1 MATIDF
7 DSEKGGNGQPG
18 GVQSVDRA
26 LQILE
31 ILSRDGHAGVSEIA
45 EEIGIHKSSVS
56 RLLGS
61 LVSREMVHRTAT
73 GESTSWALAS
83 CGLPARFPAGSA
95 WSARPGQCWRVLRRS
110 SRRL

>member
-56 RLLGS
+56 RPLGS
-61 LVSREMVHRTAT
+61 LVNREMVHFSEKLLG
-73 GESTSWALAS
+73 GEDISLFSSKIIISSSKISNIYSFSSKLAI
-83 CGLPARFPAGSA
+83 F
-95 WSARPGQCWRVLRRS
+95 
-110 SRRL
+110 